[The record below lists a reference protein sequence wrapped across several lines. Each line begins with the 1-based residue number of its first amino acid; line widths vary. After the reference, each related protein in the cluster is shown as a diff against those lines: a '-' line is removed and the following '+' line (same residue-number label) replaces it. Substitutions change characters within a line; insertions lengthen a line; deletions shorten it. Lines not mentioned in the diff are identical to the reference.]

1 MKLTW
6 KGYTMKK
13 KDENKEQKE
22 NQQPSEK
29 QIALVRLSVLCVS
42 LAEMFSTLIG
52 IDDDK
57 ESILLVQK
65 INNTLDT
72 VDNIIEEELLE
83 IDLTYKRNWYKM
95 TLLIQIPKEE
105 TLCH

>member
-1 MKLTW
+1 MS
-6 KGYTMKK
+6 KK
-13 KDENKEQKE
+13 KNEMNEQNE
-22 NQQPSEK
+22 QVSPSEK
-29 QIALVRLSVLCVS
+29 QIALVKLSVLCMTLS
-42 LAEMFSTLIG
+42 EMFSTLIG
-52 IDDDK
+52 IVDDK
-57 ESILLVQK
+57 ESIRLVQK

-105 TLCH
+105 ILCH

>member
-1 MKLTW
+1 MS
-6 KGYTMKK
+6 KK
-13 KDENKEQKE
+13 KNEMNEQNE
-22 NQQPSEK
+22 QVSPSEK
-29 QIALVRLSVLCVS
+29 QIALVKLSVLCMT

-52 IDDDK
+52 IVDDK
-57 ESILLVQK
+57 ESIRLVQK

-105 TLCH
+105 ILCH